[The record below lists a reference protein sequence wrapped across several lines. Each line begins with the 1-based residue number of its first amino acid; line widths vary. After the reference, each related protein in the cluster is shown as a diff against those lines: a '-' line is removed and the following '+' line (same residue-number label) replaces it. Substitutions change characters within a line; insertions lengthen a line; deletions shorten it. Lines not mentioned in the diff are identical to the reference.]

1 MKMFYQKLIDTA
13 LIKAI
18 SGNPAMAFLVFG
30 ALIFFASTQRIVI
43 LDVNISPYLTDLGRT
58 TVIAG
63 VFSVILK
70 SAQFTAVFR
79 EIIMAAIYNPAHIDD
94 EALLQKNWRLV
105 SDAIFLKIL
114 PLRYPRPT
122 AMLNTRY
129 IDNNTDYHFT
139 EFQIHYDIDV
149 GEDGRSVVTNTLKAD
164 IFLAPD
170 RKHPVF
176 SQTIEGD
183 GATRLL
189 WLRINEVTFQSADF
203 LVLDDNPR
211 ARRLT
216 LKLQDQINP
225 DTGGARLE
233 RAFQSEQNV
242 HSEPFISATLTRFIN
257 GAVIKTRISRGY
269 HIRFINNSI
278 EMPNN
283 DPIIDSDGYR
293 RWVLAP
299 PGRLLLPGQGYT
311 LVVVKD

>member
-43 LDVNISPYLTDLGRT
+43 FDVNISPYLTDLGRT

-94 EALLQKNWRLV
+94 EALLLKNWRLV

-122 AMLNTRY
+122 TMLGACY
-129 IDNNTDYHFT
+129 IDNNADYHFT
-139 EFQIHYDIDV
+139 EFQIHYDIEV
-149 GEDGRSVVTNTLKAD
+149 GENGCSIVTNILKAD

-170 RKHPVF
+170 RKQPVF

-183 GATRLL
+183 GSTGYSGCASTR
-189 WLRINEVTFQSADF
+189 SAF
-203 LVLDDNPR
+203 TAPTSRCWPTIHVRAGSRLNCAIKSIPIRAEPAWNAHSRPSRMSIASRLSVPR
-211 ARRLT
+211 
-216 LKLQDQINP
+216 
-225 DTGGARLE
+225 
-233 RAFQSEQNV
+233 
-242 HSEPFISATLTRFIN
+242 
-257 GAVIKTRISRGY
+257 
-269 HIRFINNSI
+269 
-278 EMPNN
+278 
-283 DPIIDSDGYR
+283 
-293 RWVLAP
+293 
-299 PGRLLLPGQGYT
+299 
-311 LVVVKD
+311 